1 MTGDALVLIGRD
13 GTHETTTLETHA
25 DRIEARGTVDA
36 AHVVTYSEEP
46 VRELRADLQ
55 SMAADTL
62 FVLPAALAHSHETT
76 EVLPRV
82 FPHLDGDVRYCEPIG
97 RTPVVTD
104 LVADRAAEAVP
115 ATADTTLV
123 LVGQGNS
130 SQSYHRQMTE
140 YHAQRVADR
149 ATYADVVT
157 CYLLQNPAVECV
169 RYNVD
174 TERAVAVPLFL
185 TENETTTD
193 RIPAK
198 LELDRGGVAY
208 ADPLGESRLVTEAIH
223 REITRQR
230 ALDDSAGS
238 PSFEAELAE
247 NARSVATDGEG
258 PLS

>member
-1 MTGDALVLIGRD
+1 MTGDKLVLIGRN
-13 GTHETTTLETHA
+13 GTHETATLETHA

-36 AHVVTYSEEP
+36 AHVATYSEEP
-46 VRELRADLQ
+46 VRELRTDLQ
-55 SMAADTL
+55 PPTAGTL

-97 RTPVVTD
+97 RTPVITD

-115 ATADTTLV
+115 DTADTTLV

-149 ATYADVVT
+149 AVYADVVT

-174 TERAVAVPLFL
+174 TKRAVAVPLFL

-208 ADPLGESRLVTEAIH
+208 ADPLGESCLVTEAIH

-238 PSFEAELAE
+238 ASFEAELAD